1 MAEEAYKFMFSLK
14 TSRNFQQRALM
25 GSLFALITLVAIL
38 FSHTSPFQYLF
49 LLLITTAQAVALW
62 EYYKLAEKRNALPLK
77 RLGIGFAT
85 LFMIAKFFA
94 LTGSINP
101 IVPYATL
108 YLFAISAFV
117 FHFSRMNGAIQNL
130 ATTLF
135 GFCYVSW
142 PLSLLL
148 DLNYGVV
155 KSPVWLVFI
164 ILTTKMCDT
173 AAYIIGKQFGS
184 HKVAP
189 ILSPKKTLEGAIG
202 GIVGSIVAAAAVIEI
217 AKVSHVKV
225 VPLPN
230 GIEILIWGAL
240 IGGAAVAGDL
250 AESLLKRDAKTKDS
264 NELPGFGGVLDM
276 VDSTLFTAP
285 LLYLLLRLT

>member
-1 MAEEAYKFMFSLK
+1 MAEEAYKFMFLGKPSQ
-14 TSRNFQQRALM
+14 NFRQRAIM
-25 GSLFALITLVAIL
+25 GTLFALITLVAIF

-49 LLLITTAQAVALW
+49 LALIATIQAVALW

-77 RLGIGFAT
+77 RLGITFAT
-85 LFMIAKFFA
+85 LFVITKFFA
-94 LTGSINP
+94 LTGAINP
-101 IVPYATL
+101 IAPYVTL

-135 GFCYVSW
+135 GFCYISW

-148 DLNYGVV
+148 DLNYGIV
-155 KSPVWLVFI
+155 KSPIWLVFI
-164 ILTTKMCDT
+164 LFTTKMCDT
-173 AAYIIGKQFGS
+173 CAYIIGKQFGS

-202 GIVGSIVAAAAVIEI
+202 GIIGSIIAAAAVIEI

-225 VPLPN
+225 VPLP
-230 GIEILIWGAL
+230 GGFEILLWGAL

-276 VDSTLFTAP
+276 ADSMLFTAP
-285 LLYLLLRLT
+285 LLYLLLQLT